1 LKVSVGFLDGWIG
14 EGQMSYG
21 GPGAVA
27 RGRLAEAIVRKRL
40 QLTGVACDDIRSEL
54 IGVSALHG
62 DDLAQRAQG
71 EPWEVRLRVAARCAT
86 KNDAVRIGNEVET
99 LYTNGPYGGGG
110 ASKSVRQVVAVA
122 SLLLP
127 RDAVALQVHLEE
139 VA

>member
-1 LKVSVGFLDGWIG
+1 
-14 EGQMSYG
+14 M
-21 GPGAVA
+21 
-27 RGRLAEAIVRKRL
+27 
-40 QLTGVACDDIRSEL
+40 
-54 IGVSALHG
+54 
-62 DDLAQRAQG
+62 
-71 EPWEVRLRVAARCAT
+71 AARCAT